1 MRPVQALKS
10 RIEKES
16 KHKQVEKQPSLL
28 DTLQKRN
35 REMELRHQR
44 RSLLRRMG
52 VR

>member
-16 KHKQVEKQPSLL
+16 KHKQVEGKPSLL
-28 DTLQKRN
+28 DTLQRRN
-35 REMELRHQR
+35 REIELRRQR
-44 RSLLRRMG
+44 RSLLRRTG

>member
-16 KHKQVEKQPSLL
+16 KHKQVEEKSSLL
-28 DTLQKRN
+28 DILQRRN
-35 REMELRHQR
+35 REIELRRQR

>member
-16 KHKQVEKQPSLL
+16 KHKPVEEKPSLL
-28 DTLQKRN
+28 DTLQKHN
-35 REMELRHQR
+35 REIELRRQR
-44 RSLLRRMG
+44 RTLLRRMG